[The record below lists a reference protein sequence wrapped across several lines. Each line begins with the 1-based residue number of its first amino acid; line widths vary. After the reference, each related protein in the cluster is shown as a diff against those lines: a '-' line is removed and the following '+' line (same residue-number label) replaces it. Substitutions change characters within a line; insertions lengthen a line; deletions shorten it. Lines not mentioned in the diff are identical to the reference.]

1 MNDVKD
7 IYTVSE
13 IQIKLALGKNKTYQ
27 LCTSG
32 VFPFKR
38 IGRNIIIPKIPFDRW
53 LNSFDKNIA

>member
-1 MNDVKD
+1 MQNQKD

-13 IQIKLALGKNKTYQ
+13 IQIKLALGKNKAYA

-38 IGRNIIIPKIPFDRW
+38 IGKTIIIPKKPFDEW
-53 LNSFDKNIA
+53 LNSYDENIA